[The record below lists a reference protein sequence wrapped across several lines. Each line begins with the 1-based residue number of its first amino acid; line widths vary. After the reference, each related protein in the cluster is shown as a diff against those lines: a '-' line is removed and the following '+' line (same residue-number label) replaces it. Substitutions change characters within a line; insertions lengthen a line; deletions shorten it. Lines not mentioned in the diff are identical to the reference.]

1 MIFPMN
7 KRVDRFP
14 TVTIIMPVRNEE
26 KFIENCLRTILE
38 NDYPKEKLEI
48 LIVDGNS
55 TDRTR
60 EIIQNISTKFP
71 FIRILD
77 TTARVHGE
85 AMNIG
90 IQQARG
96 DIIIRM
102 DAHTL
107 YASDY
112 ITQCVQ
118 LLLTT
123 EADNVGG
130 MQYAVGTNFI
140 TQSIALATMSPFGA
154 GNAYFRYSQKEQWV
168 DTVYLGAWKKET
180 LKKLGGFNSRWS
192 VNEDYEINYRLREMG
207 GKILLSPKIQCKYYV
222 RSTIYRLMRQYF
234 RYGYGKV
241 RTILTHPKSTKIRQI
256 IPPIFV
262 LIMILSIIV
271 AFCGYYWG
279 IVLPLFYIVINL
291 FFSLRIAHQQGLKY
305 LLSLP
310 FIFMLIHFSWGLGFW
325 VGLPR
330 FLTSKN

>member
-1 MIFPMN
+1 MVLPINMQEDKPT
-7 KRVDRFP
+7 
-14 TVTIIMPVRNEE
+14 TVTIVMPVRNEE
-26 KFIENCLRTILE
+26 KFIENCLRSILE
-38 NDYPKEKLEI
+38 NDYSKEKLEI

-55 TDRTR
+55 TDRTK

-112 ITQCVQ
+112 ITQCVH

-123 EADNVGG
+123 AAANVGG
-130 MQYAVGTNFI
+130 VQFAVGHNFI
-140 TQSIALATMSPFGA
+140 TQSIALATMSRFGA
-154 GNAYFRYSQKEQWV
+154 GNAHFRYSKKEQWV

-180 LKKLGGFNSRWS
+180 LEKLGGFNSRWS

-241 RTILTHPKSTKIRQI
+241 RTILKHPKSTKIRQI

-262 LIMILSIIV
+262 LAMILSIV
-271 AFCGYYWG
+271 FAFQGYYWG
-279 IVLPLFYIVINL
+279 IFLPIFYILMNL
-291 FFSLRIAHQQGLKY
+291 YFSVRITSQHGLKY
-305 LLSLP
+305 LCSLP
-310 FIFMLIHFSWGLGFW
+310 FIFTLIHFSWGLGFW
-325 VGLPR
+325 IGLPK
-330 FLTSKN
+330 FLFGKD